1 MHLARVR
8 HVNTI
13 QLLTT
18 AGLAA
23 TTAISGCNYCGA
35 DEQHAVNFG
44 TGIDGLTVV
53 RDGATRRIEVS
64 GRASSPPIQQSA
76 FDFVFNT
83 IEGSRTGEGIALTF
97 GGPDPVTDETVALTL
112 ALPVSLR
119 NGDQYP
125 VGTTFTIDVTLDGD
139 PRGLGPHDLQQ
150 PNQAEAA
157 FTIAKYTFP
166 PPTFTVNFRAVTSTG
181 TVRVTDRDDGRLEL
195 TLNLSFVDANGKTA
209 LVTGTTQVSTEKVTP
224 PCIS

>member
-1 MHLARVR
+1 MKMIR
-8 HVNTI
+8 
-13 QLLTT
+13 LLT
-18 AGLAA
+18 AGGLAA

-35 DEQHAVNFG
+35 DEQHAVNIG
-44 TGIDGLTVV
+44 TVIDGLTVV
-53 RDGATRRIEVS
+53 RDGTTRSIAVS
-64 GRASSPPIQQSA
+64 GRATSPPVQRSA
-76 FDFVFNT
+76 FDFVFST

-125 VGTTFTIDVTLDGD
+125 VGTTFTIDVTIDGD
-139 PRGLGPHDLQQ
+139 PRGFGPHDLQQ

-195 TLNLSFVDANGKTA
+195 TLNLNFVDANGKTA
-209 LVTGTTQVSTEKVTP
+209 LVTGRTQVTTEKVTP